1 MIMRKIRILPMTA
14 IITTYSTIAIGTG
27 IFTHTVHNI
36 MIGLCA
42 AVVAY
47 TYYREERQQ
56 KL

>member
-1 MIMRKIRILPMTA
+1 MRKIRILPMTT

-27 IFTHTVHNI
+27 VFTHTVHNI
-36 MIGLCA
+36 VIGLYA

-47 TYYREERQQ
+47 AYYREERQQ